1 MYNFYNYTSA
11 HSETSDGRKQVLVVP
26 DPSAHLMVPRDGLGA
41 LSARVE
47 YTHPC
52 EWVAHMHAQAKR
64 EGEGRL
70 SVNWTSRR
78 TECLWTVGQRPVDGR
93 ADSSTC
99 DRSVP
104 NRSELTHA
112 TSVKLSSL
120 MNTTRCGFPAPAG
133 APLDEGGDGCCG
145 GVSASTASSGPRL
158 RPAVADVMTPTVVAF
173 WSMLYALM
181 SSLLFSFAMNCRG
194 RQGIVY

>member
-64 EGEGRL
+64 EGDENHWGKPPWMFDV
-70 SVNWTSRR
+70 SDIEMCR
-78 TECLWTVGQRPVDGR
+78 TYVT
-93 ADSSTC
+93 
-99 DRSVP
+99 
-104 NRSELTHA
+104 
-112 TSVKLSSL
+112 
-120 MNTTRCGFPAPAG
+120 
-133 APLDEGGDGCCG
+133 
-145 GVSASTASSGPRL
+145 
-158 RPAVADVMTPTVVAF
+158 
-173 WSMLYALM
+173 
-181 SSLLFSFAMNCRG
+181 
-194 RQGIVY
+194 